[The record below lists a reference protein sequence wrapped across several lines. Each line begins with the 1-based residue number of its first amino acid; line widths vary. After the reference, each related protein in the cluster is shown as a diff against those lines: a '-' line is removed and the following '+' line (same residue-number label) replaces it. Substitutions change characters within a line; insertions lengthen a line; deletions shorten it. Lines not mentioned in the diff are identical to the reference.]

1 MNYIRQRRERILI
14 GDEDKPNRLVGGR
27 FDDDIIGGCKND
39 TLKGHRGDDYIV
51 GGGGSNKVRG
61 GAGADIFVLSFDG
74 RMVIRDYD
82 LKEGDVITLPLY
94 SSYEDMEWKQ
104 KRNGKYIL
112 YCEDELVAKFTNPFN
127 PDNVLIA
134 VLD

>member
-1 MNYIRQRRERILI
+1 MNYTRQRREKIVI
-14 GDEDKPNRLVGGR
+14 GDDDKPNKLVGGM
-27 FDDDIIGGCKND
+27 FDDEIIGGSKND
-39 TLKGHRGDDYIV
+39 ILQGRRGDDYII

-112 YCEDELVAKFTNPFN
+112 YCEDNLVAKFTNPFN

>member
-1 MNYIRQRRERILI
+1 MNYTRQRREKIVI
-14 GDEDKPNRLVGGR
+14 GDDDKPNKLVGGM
-27 FDDDIIGGCKND
+27 FDDEIIGGSKND
-39 TLKGHRGDDYIV
+39 ILQGRRGDDYII

-61 GAGADIFVLSFDG
+61 GAGADTFELRFGG

-82 LKEGDVITLPLY
+82 PEEGDVITLPIY

-112 YCEDELVAKFTNPFN
+112 YCEDQLVAKFRSPFN
-127 PDNVLIA
+127 PNNVIIA